1 MRFKLCAW
9 PVLLLLLSATAGCGG
24 FVARR
29 MAQAPNSY
37 PSWLAPDAPVQLAF
51 EDNFLT
57 NFPSRF
63 VEVGPPPARLRYRII
78 EPADYAVKA
87 SSKNWTERGRPHFR
101 FSFVATLPAA
111 TNAWTSSPRGTVV
124 LLHGYGEGGF
134 AMAPWSL
141 RLAQEGWRCVQVD
154 LRGHGKS
161 TGPRIYFGVQ
171 ETHDL
176 SQLLDALAREHQL
189 IPPVAAIGESYGAA
203 MALRWK
209 AVEPR
214 VESVVAIAPY
224 AGLSN
229 AVLNICRQ
237 YAAWMPRA
245 LIRSGLKKLPSLL
258 GVEAG
263 QLDTTAVLAGTPV
276 TALFVAGAQDKIA
289 PPADVRALYEE
300 SAPGSKLL
308 VVPGA
313 THEAVAY
320 FFNDLVPP
328 VLAGLNPT
336 NEEPKARART
346 AEPEVGGQ
354 GSARKEQTDA
364 PGQVDRTN

>member
-1 MRFKLCAW
+1 M
-9 PVLLLLLSATAGCGG
+9 SGTAGCGG

-37 PSWLAPDAPVQLAF
+37 PSWLAPAAPVQLAF
-51 EDNFLT
+51 GDNFLT
-57 NFPSRF
+57 NFPSHF

-78 EPADYAVKA
+78 EPADYGVKA
-87 SSKNWTERGRPHFR
+87 STTNWTERGKQHFR
-101 FSFVATLPAA
+101 FSFVATLPAR
-111 TNAWTSSPRGTVV
+111 TNVWTSAPRGTVV

-161 TGPRIYFGVQ
+161 TGSRIYFGVQ
-171 ETHDL
+171 EARDL
-176 SQLLDALAREHQL
+176 SQLLDALAHDNEL
-189 IPPVAAIGESYGAA
+189 IPPVAAVGESYGAA
-203 MALRWK
+203 LALRWK

-214 VESVVAIAPY
+214 VESAVAIAPY

-229 AVLNICRQ
+229 AVLNICRE

-258 GVEAG
+258 DVDAR

-276 TALFVAGAQDKIA
+276 TALFVAGAEDKITPLA
-289 PPADVRALYEE
+289 EVRKLYEK
-300 SAPGSKLL
+300 AGPGSKLL

-313 THEAVAY
+313 THEALVY

-328 VLAGLNPT
+328 VVASLNAT
-336 NEEPKARART
+336 GEEPKASVRAG
-346 AEPEVGGQ
+346 EPDVGGQ
-354 GSARKEQTDA
+354 SSARKNQIDA
-364 PGQVDRTN
+364 PAQIDRTN